1 MRVVVIGGYGNFG
14 ARVCRAL
21 SGTPAMEIVAA
32 GRHPDE
38 RRDGLA
44 DLNLQHARLDHSAR
58 DFPAA
63 LARLAPGLVIH
74 CAGPF
79 QSQDYRVALA
89 ALAAGAHYLDLADG
103 RQFVTRFPYYVH
115 SAAREAQR
123 AAISGAGSVPALSS
137 AVIDSLCARLSQ
149 IEEIQIAIAPGQ
161 RAAPGEA
168 TVAAVLGY
176 AGRRFKWR
184 SGGAWRDAWGW
195 QELKRMRFYG
205 LGARWA
211 AACDVPDLELF
222 PKRYPGVR
230 TIEFRA
236 SLESGSQQSAL
247 WLAALLRRRGMSLP
261 VERWARPLA
270 RIASWMDAF
279 GGDLGGMLVSLCG
292 RRPDGSRAR
301 IEWHLTADAQHGP
314 EIPCMA
320 AVLLARKLAQGGVA
334 QQPGAYPCVGF
345 LTLPEF
351 EAEFARWRIT
361 TVVRESAA

>member
-21 SGTPAMEIVAA
+21 AGSPAMEVVAA
-32 GRHPDE
+32 GRHPDAG
-38 RRDGLA
+38 RGGLA

-89 ALAAGAHYLDLADG
+89 AMEAGAHYLDLADG
-103 RQFVTRFPYYVH
+103 RQFVTRFPNYVH
-115 SAAREAQR
+115 PAARAAQR
-123 AAISGAGSVPALSS
+123 VAISGASSVPALSS
-137 AVIDSLCARLSQ
+137 AVIDSLIARLSQ
-149 IEEIQIAIAPGQ
+149 VEEIQIAIAPGQ
-161 RAAPGEA
+161 RAARGEA
-168 TVAAVLGY
+168 TIAAVLGY

-195 QELKRMRFYG
+195 QELRRMRFYA

-222 PKRYPGVR
+222 PKRYPGLR
-230 TIEFRA
+230 TMEFRA
-236 SLESGSQQSAL
+236 SLEIGAQQFAL
-247 WLAALLRRRGMSLP
+247 WLAALLRRRGVPLP
-261 VERWARPLA
+261 IERWAKPLS

-279 GGDLGGMLVSLCG
+279 GGDLGGMLVSLAG
-292 RRPDGSRAR
+292 KRPDGSRAW

-334 QQPGAYPCVGF
+334 QPGAFSCMGF

-351 EAEFARWRIT
+351 ETEFARWRIT
-361 TVVRESAA
+361 TVVREGAA

>member
-21 SGTPAMEIVAA
+21 AASPAMEVVAA
-32 GRHPDE
+32 GRRPDAG
-38 RRDGLA
+38 RGGLA
-44 DLNLQHARLDHSAR
+44 DLSLQHAQLDHSAR

-89 ALAAGAHYLDLADG
+89 AMAAGAHYLDLADG

-115 SAAREAQR
+115 PAAREAQR
-123 AAISGAGSVPALSS
+123 VAISGASSVPALSS
-137 AVIDSLCARLSQ
+137 AVIDSLSARLSQ

-161 RAAPGEA
+161 RAPRGEA
-168 TVAAVLGY
+168 TVAAVLGC

-222 PKRYPGVR
+222 PRRYPGIR
-230 TIEFRA
+230 TMEFRA
-236 SLESGSQQSAL
+236 SLEIGAQQFAL
-247 WLAALLRRRGMSLP
+247 WIAALLRRRGMALP
-261 VERWARPLA
+261 IERWARPLA

-279 GGDLGGMLVSLCG
+279 GGDLGGMLVSLAG
-292 RRPDGSRAR
+292 KRSDGSRAR

-320 AVLLARKLAQGGVA
+320 AILLARKLAQGDFA
-334 QQPGAYPCVGF
+334 QPGAYSCMGF

-351 EAEFARWRIT
+351 ETEFARWRIT
-361 TVVRESAA
+361 TVLREGAA

>member
-21 SGTPAMEIVAA
+21 AASPAMEVVAA
-32 GRHPDE
+32 GRRPDAG
-38 RRDGLA
+38 RGGLA
-44 DLNLQHARLDHSAR
+44 DLSLQHAQLDHSAR

-89 ALAAGAHYLDLADG
+89 AMAAGAHYLDLADG

-115 SAAREAQR
+115 PAAREAQR
-123 AAISGAGSVPALSS
+123 VAISGASSVPALSS
-137 AVIDSLCARLSQ
+137 AVIDGLSARLSQ

-161 RAAPGEA
+161 RAPRGEA
-168 TVAAVLGY
+168 TVAAVLGC

-222 PKRYPGVR
+222 PRRYPGIR
-230 TIEFRA
+230 TMEFRA
-236 SLESGSQQSAL
+236 SLEIGAQQFAL
-247 WLAALLRRRGMSLP
+247 WLAALLRRRGMALP
-261 VERWARPLA
+261 IERWARPLA

-279 GGDLGGMLVSLCG
+279 GGDLGGMLVSLAG
-292 RRPDGSRAR
+292 KRSDGSRAR

-320 AVLLARKLAQGGVA
+320 AILLARKLAQGGFA
-334 QQPGAYPCVGF
+334 QPGAYSCMGF

-351 EAEFARWRIT
+351 ETEFARWRIT

>member
-21 SGTPAMEIVAA
+21 AGSPAMEVVAA
-32 GRHPDE
+32 GRHPDAG
-38 RRDGLA
+38 RGGLA

-58 DFPAA
+58 DFPEA

-89 ALAAGAHYLDLADG
+89 ALEAGAHYLDLADG
-103 RQFVTRFPYYVH
+103 RQFVTRFPNYVYP
-115 SAAREAQR
+115 AARAAQR
-123 AAISGAGSVPALSS
+123 VAISGASSVPALSS
-137 AVIDSLCARLSQ
+137 AVIDSLIARLSQ
-149 IEEIQIAIAPGQ
+149 VEEIQIAIAPGQ
-161 RAAPGEA
+161 RAARGEA
-168 TVAAVLGY
+168 TIAAVLGY

-195 QELKRMRFYG
+195 QELKRMRFYA

-222 PKRYPGVR
+222 PKRYPGLR
-230 TIEFRA
+230 TMEFRA
-236 SLESGSQQSAL
+236 SLEIGAQQVAL
-247 WLAALLRRRGMSLP
+247 WLAALLRRRGVPLP
-261 VERWARPLA
+261 IERWAKPLS

-279 GGDLGGMLVSLCG
+279 GGDLGGMLVSLAG
-292 RRPDGSRAR
+292 TRPDGSRAW

-334 QQPGAYPCVGF
+334 QPGAFSCMGF

-351 EAEFARWRIT
+351 ETEFARWRIT
-361 TVVRESAA
+361 TVVREGAE

>member
-21 SGTPAMEIVAA
+21 AGPPAMEVVAA
-32 GRHPDE
+32 GRHPDAG
-38 RRDGLA
+38 RGALA

-89 ALAAGAHYLDLADG
+89 AMAAGAHYLDLADG

-115 SAAREAQR
+115 SAARAAQR
-123 AAISGAGSVPALSS
+123 MAISGASSVPALSS
-137 AVIDSLCARLSQ
+137 AVIDSLIARLSQ

-161 RAAPGEA
+161 RAPLGEA
-168 TVAAVLGY
+168 TIAAVLGY

-184 SGGAWRDAWGW
+184 TGGAWHDAWGW

-222 PKRYPGVR
+222 PKRYPGIR
-230 TIEFRA
+230 TMEFRA
-236 SLESGSQQSAL
+236 SLEIGAQQFAL
-247 WLAALLRRRGMSLP
+247 WLAALLRRRGMALP
-261 VERWARPLA
+261 IERWARPLA

-279 GGDLGGMLVSLCG
+279 GGDLGGMLVNLTGKRS
-292 RRPDGSRAR
+292 DGSRAR
-301 IEWHLTADAQHGP
+301 VEWHLTADALHGP

-320 AVLLARKLAQGGVA
+320 AILLARKLAQGGFA
-334 QQPGAYPCVGF
+334 QPGAFACMGF

-351 EAEFARWRIT
+351 ETEFARWRIT

>member
-21 SGTPAMEIVAA
+21 SGSPAMEVVAA
-32 GRHPDE
+32 GRNPDSGH
-38 RRDGLA
+38 RGIA
-44 DLNLQHARLDHSAR
+44 DLNLQHAQLDHSAR

-63 LARLAPGLVIH
+63 LKRLAPGLVIH

-89 ALAAGAHYLDLADG
+89 AMAAGAHYLDLADG
-103 RQFVTRFPYYVH
+103 RQFVARFSHHVH
-115 SAAREAQR
+115 SAARAAQR
-123 AAISGAGSVPALSS
+123 LAISGASSLPALSS
-137 AVIDSLCARLSQ
+137 AVIDSLIVRLPH

-161 RAAPGEA
+161 RAPRGKA
-168 TVAAVLGY
+168 TIASVFSY
-176 AGRRFKWR
+176 AGQPFKWR

-195 QELKRMRFYG
+195 QELKRMRFYA

-222 PKRYPGVR
+222 PKRYPGLR
-230 TIEFRA
+230 TMEFRA
-236 SLESGSQQSAL
+236 SLEIGAQQFAL

-261 VERWARPLA
+261 IERWAKPLG
-270 RIASWMDAF
+270 RIASWMNVF
-279 GGDLGGMLVSLCG
+279 GGHLGGMLVSATG

-301 IEWHLTADAQHGP
+301 IEWHLTADSQDGP

-320 AVLLARKLAQGGVA
+320 AILLARKLAQGALG
-334 QQPGAYPCVGF
+334 QPGAFPCMGF
-345 LTLPEF
+345 LALPEF
-351 EAEFARWRIT
+351 ETEFARWRIT
-361 TVVRESAA
+361 TVTRESAA

>member
-21 SGTPAMEIVAA
+21 AGSPAMEVVAA
-32 GRHPDE
+32 GRHPDAG
-38 RRDGLA
+38 RGGLA
-44 DLNLQHARLDHSAR
+44 DLNLQHARLDHSEH
-58 DFPAA
+58 DFPRA

-89 ALAAGAHYLDLADG
+89 ALEAGAHYLDLADG
-103 RQFVTRFPYYVH
+103 RQFVTRFPNYVYP
-115 SAAREAQR
+115 AARAAQR
-123 AAISGAGSVPALSS
+123 VAISGASSVPALSS
-137 AVIDSLCARLSQ
+137 AVIDSLIARLSQ
-149 IEEIQIAIAPGQ
+149 VEEIQIAIAPGQ
-161 RAAPGEA
+161 RAARGEA
-168 TVAAVLGY
+168 TIAAVLGY

-195 QELKRMRFYG
+195 QELKRMRFYA

-222 PKRYPGVR
+222 PKRYPGLR
-230 TIEFRA
+230 TMEFRA
-236 SLESGSQQSAL
+236 SLEIGAQQVAL
-247 WLAALLRRRGMSLP
+247 WLAALLRRRGVPLP
-261 VERWARPLA
+261 IERWAKPLS

-279 GGDLGGMLVSLCG
+279 GGDLGGMLVSLAG
-292 RRPDGSRAR
+292 KRADGSRAW

-334 QQPGAYPCVGF
+334 QPGAFSCMGF

-351 EAEFARWRIT
+351 ETEFARWRIT
-361 TVVRESAA
+361 TVVREGAE

>member
-1 MRVVVIGGYGNFG
+1 MPGVQAPQGRLRTLSR
-14 ARVCRAL
+14 RVCRAL
-21 SGTPAMEIVAA
+21 CGSPDMQVVAA
-32 GRHPDE
+32 GRHPDAG
-38 RRDGLA
+38 RDGLA

-63 LARLAPGLVIH
+63 LARLAPELVIH

-103 RQFVTRFPYYVH
+103 RQFVTRFPYHVH
-115 SAAREAQR
+115 PAARAAQR
-123 AAISGAGSVPALSS
+123 IAISGASSVPALSS
-137 AVIDSLCARLSQ
+137 AVIDSVIARLSQ

-161 RAAPGEA
+161 RAPRGEA

-184 SGGAWRDAWGW
+184 SGGAWGG

-222 PKRYPGVR
+222 PKRYPGLR
-230 TIEFRA
+230 TMQFRA
-236 SLESGSQQSAL
+236 SLESGAQQLAL
-247 WLAALLRRRGMSLP
+247 WLAAMLRRRGMPLP
-261 VERWARPLA
+261 IERWANPLA

-279 GGDLGGMLVSLCG
+279 GGDLGGMLVSLAG
-292 RRPDGSRAR
+292 KRADGSRAR
-301 IEWHLTADAQHGP
+301 IEWHLTADAQHCP

-334 QQPGAYPCVGF
+334 SPGAYPCMGF

-351 EAEFARWRIT
+351 ETEFARWRIT
-361 TVVRESAA
+361 TVVKESAE

>member
-21 SGTPAMEIVAA
+21 SVSPAMEVVAA
-32 GRHPDE
+32 GRHPE
-38 RRDGLA
+38 RGQGAFDGLK
-44 DLNLQHARLDHSAR
+44 LEHVRLDHSEH
-58 DFPAA
+58 DFPRA

-103 RQFVTRFPYYVH
+103 RRFVTRFPYYVH
-115 SAAREAQR
+115 PAAREAQR
-123 AAISGAGSVPALSS
+123 LAISGASSVPALSS
-137 AVIDSLCARLSQ
+137 AVIDSLSARLSQ

-161 RAAPGEA
+161 RAPRGEA

-176 AGRRFKWR
+176 AGR
-184 SGGAWRDAWGW
+184 
-195 QELKRMRFYG
+195 FYG
-205 LGARWA
+205 LGGRWA

-222 PKRYPGVR
+222 PKRYPGVL
-230 TIEFRA
+230 TMEFRA
-236 SLESGSQQSAL
+236 SLEVGAQQFAL
-247 WLAALLRRRGMSLP
+247 WLAALLRRRGMALP
-261 VERWARPLA
+261 IERWAKPLA

-279 GGDLGGMLVSLCG
+279 GGDLAGMLVNVTG

-320 AVLLARKLAQGGVA
+320 AILLARKLAQGGVA
-334 QQPGAYPCVGF
+334 QPGAYSCMGF
-345 LTLPEF
+345 LALPEF
-351 EAEFARWRIT
+351 ETEFARWRIT
-361 TVVRESAA
+361 TVVRESAE

>member
-1 MRVVVIGGYGNFG
+1 MRVIVIGGYGNFG
-14 ARVCRAL
+14 ARVCRGLAV
-21 SGTPAMEIVAA
+21 SPGMEVVAA
-32 GRHPDE
+32 GRHPE
-38 RRDGLA
+38 RGQGAFDGLK
-44 DLNLQHARLDHSAR
+44 LQHAKLDHSAR

-63 LARLAPGLVIH
+63 LKRLAPDLVIH

-103 RQFVTRFPYYVH
+103 RQFVARFSHHVH
-115 SAAREAQR
+115 SAARAAQR
-123 AAISGAGSVPALSS
+123 IAISGASSLPALSS
-137 AVIDSLCARLSQ
+137 AVIDSLIARLAH

-261 VERWARPLA
+261 IERWARPLA

-279 GGDLGGMLVSLCG
+279 GGDLGGMLVSLSG

-320 AVLLARKLAQGGVA
+320 AILLARKLAQGAVA
-334 QQPGAYPCVGF
+334 QPGAYSCMGF

-351 EAEFARWRIT
+351 ETEFARWRIT
-361 TVVRESAA
+361 TVVKESAA